1 MADAQSFKNVKA
13 VVFDTFG
20 TVTDWRGSVTRMG
33 EALAKKK
40 GIEGID
46 WEAFARAWRA
56 GYRPGLHRVISGQRA
71 WTPLDVIHRER
82 LEEILVEFGLAGRF
96 SEDEKADL
104 NMFWH
109 RLAPWPDSIPG
120 LLRLKTRFLVAPLSN
135 GSLMLLANMAEHAGL
150 PWDFI
155 YSSDMH
161 MAYKRDPEVYRNA
174 VRLLGVK
181 PEEVMMGAAH
191 NDDLEA
197 ARKEGLRTAYINR
210 PTEYGVDQVKDFEA
224 TSDYDVI
231 VDSVEDLAIALGC

>member
-1 MADAQSFKNVKA
+1 MVEGNSLEGVKA
-13 VVFDTFG
+13 IVFDTFG
-20 TVTDWRGSVTRMG
+20 TITDWRGSITRQG
-33 EALAKKK
+33 ESLAKKK

-82 LEEILVEFGLAGRF
+82 LDEILPEFGLGDRF
-96 SEDEKADL
+96 TEEEKADINL
-104 NMFWH
+104 FWH
-109 RLAPWPDSIPG
+109 RLSPWPDSIPG
-120 LLRLKTRFLVAPLSN
+120 LLRLKRKFLIAPLSN
-135 GSLMLLANMAEHAGL
+135 GSLMLLASMAKNAGL

-210 PTEYGVDQVKDFEA
+210 PTEYGEDQVKDFKA
-224 TSDYDVI
+224 TSNWDII
-231 VDSVEDLAIALGC
+231 VDTVEDMAAQLGC

>member
-1 MADAQSFKNVKA
+1 MADRKDFKNVKA

-20 TVTDWRGSVTRMG
+20 TITDWRGSVTRMG

-40 GIEGID
+40 GIEGVD

-82 LEEILVEFGLAGRF
+82 LDEILVEFGIADRF
-96 SEDEKADL
+96 TEDEKADL

-109 RLAPWPDSIPG
+109 RLSPWPDSIPG
-120 LLRLKTRFLVAPLSN
+120 LLRLKTRFLIAPLSN
-135 GSLMLLANMAEHAGL
+135 GSLMLLANMAKHAGL

-231 VDSVEDLAIALGC
+231 VDSVEDLAVAMGC

>member
-1 MADAQSFKNVKA
+1 MAEQQSLDGVKA

-20 TVTDWRGSVTRMG
+20 TITDWRGSITRQG

-40 GIEGID
+40 GIEGVD

-71 WTPLDVIHRER
+71 WTPVDVIHRER
-82 LEEILVEFGLAGRF
+82 LDEILPEFGMGDAF
-96 SEDEKADL
+96 NEQEKDDINL
-104 NMFWH
+104 FWH
-109 RLAPWPDSIPG
+109 RLSPWPDSIPG
-120 LLRLKTRFLVAPLSN
+120 LLRLKRKFLIAPLSN
-135 GSLMLLANMAEHAGL
+135 GSLMLLASMAKNAGI

-161 MAYKRDPEVYRNA
+161 QAYKRDPEVYRNA

-210 PTEYGVDQVKDFEA
+210 PTEYGTDQVKDFKA
-224 TSDYDVI
+224 TSDWDVI
-231 VDSVEDLAIALGC
+231 VDTVEDLASQLGC